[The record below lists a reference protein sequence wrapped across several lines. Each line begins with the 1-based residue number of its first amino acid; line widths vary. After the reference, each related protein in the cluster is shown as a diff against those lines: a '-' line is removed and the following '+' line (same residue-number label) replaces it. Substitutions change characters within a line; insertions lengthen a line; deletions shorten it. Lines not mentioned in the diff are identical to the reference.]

1 MAAGAGLSMLTFIGW
16 AAERWGGEGGG
27 SGHQVQRIPGMARRP
42 RRGGG
47 GGGGSKWKKKKRA
60 ERSKKTPEAKMAR
73 IRQEVKQVLTWME
86 KMERFVP
93 GLPQLNKVALG
104 NQSPSSNSDED
115 GDRDGKEESG
125 GVVPEDVGAVIRKMC
140 GNRVEEEWDPANT
153 ASDPARQR
161 VEGALVAFA
170 RDADR
175 QRTAFS
181 RSLSSFERYAVYETS
196 ERLGLTHRKV
206 GDAIVVS
213 KLKFEL
219 PPFPGSQNGA
229 KIDGEDGHEEARSE
243 GEEEEDT
250 SVSLERCKILE
261 ECLTMALLDLDSLV
275 EREEAVPREER
286 KSLVTACQQLLAAL
300 DAWKAH
306 LQRVQEERK

>member
-1 MAAGAGLSMLTFIGW
+1 
-16 AAERWGGEGGG
+16 
-27 SGHQVQRIPGMARRP
+27 
-42 RRGGG
+42 
-47 GGGGSKWKKKKRA
+47 
-60 ERSKKTPEAKMAR
+60 
-73 IRQEVKQVLTWME
+73 
-86 KMERFVP
+86 
-93 GLPQLNKVALG
+93 
-104 NQSPSSNSDED
+104 
-115 GDRDGKEESG
+115 
-125 GVVPEDVGAVIRKMC
+125 MC
-140 GNRVEEEWDPANT
+140 SNRVEEEWDPANT

-275 EREEAVPREER
+275 GREEAVPREER
-286 KSLVTACQQLLAAL
+286 KGLGTACQQLLAAL

>member
-1 MAAGAGLSMLTFIGW
+1 
-16 AAERWGGEGGG
+16 
-27 SGHQVQRIPGMARRP
+27 
-42 RRGGG
+42 
-47 GGGGSKWKKKKRA
+47 
-60 ERSKKTPEAKMAR
+60 
-73 IRQEVKQVLTWME
+73 
-86 KMERFVP
+86 
-93 GLPQLNKVALG
+93 
-104 NQSPSSNSDED
+104 
-115 GDRDGKEESG
+115 
-125 GVVPEDVGAVIRKMC
+125 
-140 GNRVEEEWDPANT
+140 
-153 ASDPARQR
+153 
-161 VEGALVAFA
+161 VAFA

-181 RSLSSFERYAVYETS
+181 RSLSSFERYAIYETS

-219 PPFPGSQNGA
+219 PPFPGAQNGA
-229 KIDGEDGHEEARSE
+229 KIDGEDGTEARSE
-243 GEEEEDT
+243 EGEPTRKEEEEDT

-286 KSLVTACQQLLAAL
+286 KGLVTACQQLLAAL

-306 LQRVQEERK
+306 LQRVQQE